1 MEFFEVLGKRHSVRA
16 FLDKPVDGKK
26 IGRILDACNS
36 APSAGNLQAYEI
48 FVVTDTERKTGLA
61 DAALG
66 QSFVA
71 KAPVVLVF
79 LAAPKASGSR
89 YGKRGENLYCIQ
101 DATIAAAYS
110 QLAAAALGLGSA
122 WVGAFDEDGVS
133 KALDAEGLIPVAII
147 PIGYASGKRVRGVHF
162 VTKRKRLEDLARR
175 Q

>member
-1 MEFFEVLGKRHSVRA
+1 MEFFETLGTRHSVRA
-16 FLDKPVDGKK
+16 FLDKEVEDEK
-26 IGRILDACNS
+26 IRKILEACNS

-48 FVVTDTERKTGLA
+48 FVVTDMERKMWLA

-79 LAAPKASGSR
+79 LASPKASGSK

-110 QLAAAALGLGSA
+110 QLAAVALGLGSA
-122 WVGAFDEDGVS
+122 WVGAFDEDGVRT
-133 KALDAEGLIPVAII
+133 ALDAEGLVPVAII
-147 PIGYASGKRVRGVHF
+147 PVGYASGKRARGWHPVTRRKSLGDLVR
-162 VTKRKRLEDLARR
+162 RR
-175 Q
+175 